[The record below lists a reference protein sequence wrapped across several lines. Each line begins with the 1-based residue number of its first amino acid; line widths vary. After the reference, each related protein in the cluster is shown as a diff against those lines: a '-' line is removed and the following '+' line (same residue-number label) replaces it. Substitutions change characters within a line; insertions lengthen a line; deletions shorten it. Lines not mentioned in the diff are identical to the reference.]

1 VSSPPSQSHGS
12 FRILIEAISSVLKAG
27 ESRDV
32 DTYIMCPG
40 IIYGGAAVGSLTIGL
55 GYSGITSLAKA
66 AGYMPYVGDG
76 SAVVAVT
83 HVVDAVNF
91 LVRLVERAA
100 AAPATG
106 SAYSRWYNVLTEE
119 RVSWKDIAME
129 LARVLEK
136 KGVVWEREA
145 RSVSL
150 EEAGEGP
157 FKYIIASNL
166 LMQGPNAAKIGFMPS
181 QPGIVEQMEWDL
193 EDAEI

>member
-1 VSSPPSQSHGS
+1 M
-12 FRILIEAISSVLKAG
+12 LSSVLKAG
-27 ESRDV
+27 EAGEL

-40 IIYGGAAVGSLTIGL
+40 IIYGGAAVQSPTIGL
-55 GYSGITSLAKA
+55 GYNGITALAKA

-91 LVRLVERAA
+91 LVRIVERAA
-100 AAPATG
+100 AGPATG

-119 RVSWKDIAME
+119 RVAWKDIATE

-136 KGVVWEREA
+136 KGVVREKEA

-166 LMQGPNAAKIGFMPS
+166 LMLGPNAAKMGFMPS
-181 QPGIVEQMEWDL
+181 QPGIVEQMGSDL